1 MQTVGSIG
9 ETALIERLAARVR
22 SAGLAQPSGAQ
33 VVLGIGDDAAA
44 WRMDGIEASS
54 IDTMVE
60 GVHFRT
66 ATASW
71 ADIGWKA
78 WVSNVSDMAAMG
90 AEPVAGLIAL
100 GLPAEL
106 AVEDVDALYDGMLEA
121 CAAYGTLL
129 LGGDI
134 VGSPVVFVTVAMT
147 GRCEDAPLTRDAAR
161 VGDAVA
167 VTGPLGASRGG
178 LLLLEEGRALDS
190 PAREH
195 LALAHR
201 RPTARPDIGLMLR
214 RFGVRCAMDIS
225 DGLAADL
232 PKLTRAAG
240 LAARVSVP
248 SVPVSPALRTEFG
261 GNALPLALA
270 GGEDYELL
278 FAGTPEAVHAALAE
292 IPAGAVIG
300 EIVEGEPGRVEF
312 IGDEGAVDLNVTGWE
327 HLR

>member
-1 MQTVGSIG
+1 MPTVGSIG

-161 VGDAVA
+161 AGDAVA

-178 LLLLEEGRALDS
+178 LLLSGRRAGARQPGARASGACAPQTDGAPGHRPHASAIRRSLCDGYLGRPRGRPPEACEGGGA
-190 PAREH
+190 
-195 LALAHR
+195 
-201 RPTARPDIGLMLR
+201 
-214 RFGVRCAMDIS
+214 RCA
-225 DGLAADL
+225 
-232 PKLTRAAG
+232 
-240 LAARVSVP
+240 
-248 SVPVSPALRTEFG
+248 
-261 GNALPLALA
+261 
-270 GGEDYELL
+270 
-278 FAGTPEAVHAALAE
+278 
-292 IPAGAVIG
+292 
-300 EIVEGEPGRVEF
+300 
-312 IGDEGAVDLNVTGWE
+312 W
-327 HLR
+327 